1 MTGGGG
7 RRRRSALGWLLPLP
21 RLPTGS
27 LREASSGFRLLRAM
41 GSLLLVRRSTCP
53 DCGVAPLQRREDGA
67 GLHVGASLVIGH
79 PVLVCAA
86 GCGYVRI
93 LDEEITSPEAFV
105 RGQHLFRRAW
115 STFIVAT
122 CLVVAAT
129 ALGLHLWSGVTLV
142 GGVLVGVFVALQAAV
157 LRYRA
162 WQLSYRRLFEQRAP
176 VAEWLAWEFGPD
188 INKASLPGAE
198 VAPQAGRR
206 G

>member
-1 MTGGGG
+1 MTDGGG
-7 RRRRSALGWLLPLP
+7 RRRRSALSWLLPLP
-21 RLPTGS
+21 RLPAGS
-27 LREASSGFRLLRAM
+27 LREASSGFGLLRAM

-53 DCGVAPLQRREDGA
+53 ECGRAPLQRREDGA
-67 GLHVGASLVIGH
+67 GLHVGASPVIGH

-93 LDEEITSPEAFV
+93 LDQEITSPEAVV

-115 STFIVAT
+115 STFFVAT
-122 CLVVAAT
+122 CLVLAAT
-129 ALGLHLWSGVTLV
+129 ALGLYLWSGVTLV

-157 LRYRA
+157 LRYRG
-162 WQLSYRRLFEQRAP
+162 WQLSYERLFEERAP

-188 INKASLPGAE
+188 TNKAGLPGAE
-198 VAPQAGRR
+198 VAPRAGRR

>member
-1 MTGGGG
+1 MTGGGS

-21 RLPTGS
+21 RLPAGP
-27 LREASSGFRLLRAM
+27 LREASSGFQLLRAI

-53 DCGVAPLQRREDGA
+53 ECGRAHLQRREDGA
-67 GLHVGASLVIGH
+67 GLNVGASPVIGH

-93 LDEEITSPEAFV
+93 LDGEITSPEAFV

-115 STFIVAT
+115 STFLVAT
-122 CLVVAAT
+122 CLVLAAT

-188 INKASLPGAE
+188 TDKAGLPGTE
-198 VAPQAGRR
+198 TPPRTGRH

>member
-1 MTGGGG
+1 
-7 RRRRSALGWLLPLP
+7 
-21 RLPTGS
+21 
-27 LREASSGFRLLRAM
+27 M

-142 GGVLVGVFVALQAAV
+142 GGILVGVFVALQAAV

-188 INKASLPGAE
+188 IDKAGRPGAE
-198 VAPQAGRR
+198 TAHQPGRR